1 MGAQGGNAGAVWI
14 DLLVKNTIGRQIEK
28 LSAQAGAQA
37 ERRFHEVGAK
47 AGEAFD
53 QSFAKNAQTVEKQ
66 VASIGEKAG
75 QSLDQAFDR
84 SVELAKCN
92 LSRLE
97 EQFDAV
103 GAKMDAMR
111 QEKLQNYS
119 NSMMGK
125 KAGAEAA
132 EQALA
137 KDKTFQKLEAQQERL
152 NQQMQAARDRLRI
165 AVEAAA
171 DKQAKAETRMA
182 EKAAQAAERA
192 GNRQEAAA
200 KRAADEAQRAQERA
214 AEASRRAHERA
225 AQRVQNAWK
234 KASGLVK
241 RVQSGAAAAVKKSW
255 GKATGGITKMFHTI
269 GRTMRRVFVLGALLT
284 FFHGLKDAMASAIK
298 QNAQLSQSL
307 AQVRGN
313 LSNAFATVFS
323 AVLPALQAMMNGLA
337 TITAKIASFLAALF
351 GTTVSKSQA
360 AANKLQSVGKGA
372 AGASKKLEG
381 ALASWDELN
390 VLQKEDASGGGGGG
404 AGSSVTPPALSDDAA
419 FSFGEQ
425 LRQAIQASDWD
436 GLGRIL
442 GDKFNQMV
450 TKLDFAGMGTKLG
463 NGIQA
468 AIQTAHSF
476 IETVDWDHLGESIA
490 DGFNHVLE
498 RVDAYQLGAVLT
510 SKWTIALGTLNGFVQ
525 TLDWTLLGQSLSN
538 GIRGAFD
545 NMTQAVVSFDWA
557 GLGHRIMEF
566 LTAIDWAGIFESVA
580 RFAGSCVGGALS
592 TLWAMATDAWNGL
605 WGYFE
610 EKIQEAGGNVWAGF
624 LHGIVDA
631 VLGIGTWIHDHI
643 FQPFWDGICAAFQ
656 IHSPSRKMMEI
667 GRYIIEGML
676 DGIKNRWTRITS
688 FFSRALADV
697 KKVFSDAWSALQK
710 NTAQMWKGIGNT
722 IKAAV
727 NQIIGIV
734 NRMISAVTG
743 GINAA
748 VDAMNRIHLDI
759 PGWVPYWGGKSFGLN
774 IPHVG
779 TPQIPMLAKGG
790 VIQQPTLAMMGEY
803 QGAAHNPEIAA
814 PQSLLRETFAES
826 VTPLV
831 EAIGELIEYLKDD
844 AEREI
849 VLNLVCQGN
858 MAQLI
863 RVMKPYLEREGRRV
877 GVKLVTGG
885 EI

>member
-1 MGAQGGNAGAVWI
+1 MGAQGSSAGAVWI
-14 DLLVKNTIGRQIEK
+14 DLLVKNTIGKQIEK
-28 LSAQAGAQA
+28 LAAQTGAQA
-37 ERRFHEVGAK
+37 EKKFNEAGAK

-53 QSFAKNAQTVEKQ
+53 RSFEQSTKTLEKQ
-66 VASIGEKAG
+66 VDAISAKTG
-75 QSLDQAFDR
+75 QTFDR
-84 SVELAKCN
+84 SVELAKC
-92 LSRLE
+92 RLKE
-97 EQFDAV
+97 LEDQFDTV
-103 GAKMDAMR
+103 GAKMDVMR
-111 QEKLQNYS
+111 QEKAQSYANP
-119 NSMMGK
+119 MMTK
-125 KAGAEAA
+125 RQSADAA
-132 EQALA
+132 QESLSQ
-137 KDKTFQKLEAQQERL
+137 DKTFQKLEEKQERL
-152 NQQMQAARDRLRI
+152 NQQMEAAQNRLRI
-165 AVEAAA
+165 AVEASAN
-171 DKQAKAETRMA
+171 KQAKAEAAMA

-192 GNRQEAAA
+192 GNREAAAA
-200 KRAADEAQRAQERA
+200 KRAADEAQRAQEKA
-214 AEASRRAHERA
+214 AEAARRAHERA

-255 GKATGGITKMFHTI
+255 AKATGGITKMFHTI

-284 FFHGLKDAMASAIK
+284 FFHGLKDAMAGAIK

-313 LSNAFATVFS
+313 LSNAFASIFT
-323 AVLPALQAMMNGLA
+323 AALPALQAMMNGLA
-337 TITAKIASFLAALF
+337 ALTAKIASFLAALF

-390 VLQKEDASGGGGGG
+390 VLQKEDSSGGSGGGGGE
-404 AGSSVTPPALSDDAA
+404 SVNPPALSDDAA

-425 LRQAIQASDWD
+425 LREAIQASDWD
-436 GLGRIL
+436 GLGQIL

-450 TKLDFAGMGTKLG
+450 EKLDFASMGTKLG
-463 NGIQA
+463 DGIQA
-468 AIQTAHSF
+468 AVQTAYSF
-476 IETVDWDHLGESIA
+476 LETVDWGYLGTSLA
-490 DGFNHVLE
+490 DGFNHALE
-498 RVDAYQLGAVLT
+498 QIDAYQLGAVLT
-510 SKWTIALGTLNGFVQ
+510 GIWTMAFGTLNGFVQ

-592 TLWAMATDAWNGL
+592 TLWSMVTDAWDSMK
-605 WGYFE
+605 GYFH
-610 EKIQEAGGNVWAGF
+610 EKIMEAGGYTWDGMLV
-624 LHGIVDA
+624 GIFNA
-631 VLGIGTWIHDHI
+631 VAGIGVWIYEHV
-643 FQPFWDGICAAFQ
+643 FQPFWEGICSAFQ
-656 IHSPSRKMMEI
+656 IEGASRKMMEI

-676 DGIKNRWTRITS
+676 EGITNCWTRITS
-688 FFSRALADV
+688 FFSKALADV
-697 KKVFSDAWSALQK
+697 KKAFSDAWSSLKK
-710 NTAQMWKGIGNT
+710 NTAQMWKGIGDT
-722 IKAAV
+722 IKMAV

-748 VDAMNRIHLDI
+748 VDALNRIHVDI
-759 PGWVPYWGGKSFGLN
+759 PEWVPGLGGKRFGIN

-790 VIQQPTLAMMGEY
+790 VIEQPTLAMMGEY
-803 QGAAHNPEIAA
+803 QGAAHNPEIVA
-814 PQSLLRETFAES
+814 PQSIMRETFAES
-826 VTPLV
+826 VGPLV
-831 EAIGELIEYLKDD
+831 DAIYELIEYLKDD

-849 VLNLVCQGN
+849 VLNLMFEGN
-858 MAQLI
+858 LAQFARLI
-863 RVMKPYLEREGRRV
+863 MPYIKKENKRV